1 MSYYTT
7 KLIVI
12 SNEFSW
18 FSNCSFLVLDLFLC
32 SFADGHKKSR
42 HGHQFQMVAR
52 ALYPW
57 LKTSISV
64 HRTSDVANLPSSLAI
79 LYFAACLDERI

>member
-1 MSYYTT
+1 M
-7 KLIVI
+7 
-12 SNEFSW
+12 
-18 FSNCSFLVLDLFLC
+18 SFLGFQIVHFLSSTF